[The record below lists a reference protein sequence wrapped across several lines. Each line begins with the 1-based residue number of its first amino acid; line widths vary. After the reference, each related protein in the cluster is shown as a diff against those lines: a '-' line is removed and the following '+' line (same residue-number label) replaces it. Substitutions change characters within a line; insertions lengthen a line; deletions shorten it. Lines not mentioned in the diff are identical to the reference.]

1 MLYLTSFKDKE
12 VEKEINQAVGKPF
25 NIKDIIFKKV
35 GVIGSSRMEVIEYSK
50 LFASAMNKRKQAVHA
65 NIGLRPNG
73 IVVVINIRL
82 SDYTWVI
89 PYRYLSIF
97 KTDILVIHSQGEFL
111 KLKLDQDQNK
121 KFIDKI
127 LKLKNEQ
134 VGGDYYG

>member
-1 MLYLTSFKDKE
+1 
-12 VEKEINQAVGKPF
+12 
-25 NIKDIIFKKV
+25 
-35 GVIGSSRMEVIEYSK
+35 MEVIEYSK
-50 LFASAMNKRKQAVHA
+50 LFINAMNKRKQAVHA

-89 PYRYLSIF
+89 PYHYLSIF
-97 KTDILVIHSQGEFL
+97 KTNILVIHSQGEFL
-111 KLKLDQDQNK
+111 KLKLSEDQNK

-134 VGGDYYG
+134 GSGDYYG

>member
-50 LFASAMNKRKQAVHA
+50 LFASAMNKSKQAVQA